1 MLLKVERFVILTTHS
16 YFLNHDAKQ
25 LARMTPYSPLSTLIA
40 SALLRDGGHAVAH
53 FDATFAS
60 GIEDFERTLDRTR
73 PSVVAI
79 LEDNFNFLTK
89 MCTTRRRDDAFA
101 MIAAAAR
108 RGCRVLVNG
117 PDSTDVPKLYLEAG
131 ADAVLLAEGES
142 TLSQLADLWRA
153 DFSAPLDDVAGLA
166 LLDANGRVRR
176 TRPRRHERALDML
189 PLPAWDLLDAE
200 EYRAAWRS
208 KHGYLS
214 WNIAASRGCPYAC
227 NWCAKPTF
235 GRGYEQRSPRSVAWE
250 IRRLKDTVAPDH
262 IWFADDIFG
271 LTPEWLREFALE
283 AERLDA
289 RIPFTMQS
297 RVNLMQPDA
306 VDALFDA
313 GAKEVWLG
321 VESGS
326 QKILD
331 AMEKGSRV
339 EAARAATRTLKSRG
353 IRSCW
358 FIQLGYPGES
368 WDDLCL
374 TRDLIRDEKPD
385 DIGVSVAYP
394 LPGTRFY
401 ELVRIQLSERRNWK
415 DSDELA
421 MLFVGTFDTKFYRA
435 VRDAL
440 HDEVRSGHSDD
451 VRWAR
456 LGHDAVKHRSN
467 NPVLLATG
475 S

>member
-1 MLLKVERFVILTTHS
+1 MILTTHS

-60 GIEDFERTLDRTR
+60 GIEDFERTLDRAR

-214 WNIAASRGCPYAC
+214 WNIAASRGCP
-227 NWCAKPTF
+227 
-235 GRGYEQRSPRSVAWE
+235 
-250 IRRLKDTVAPDH
+250 
-262 IWFADDIFG
+262 
-271 LTPEWLREFALE
+271 
-283 AERLDA
+283 
-289 RIPFTMQS
+289 
-297 RVNLMQPDA
+297 
-306 VDALFDA
+306 
-313 GAKEVWLG
+313 
-321 VESGS
+321 
-326 QKILD
+326 
-331 AMEKGSRV
+331 
-339 EAARAATRTLKSRG
+339 
-353 IRSCW
+353 
-358 FIQLGYPGES
+358 
-368 WDDLCL
+368 
-374 TRDLIRDEKPD
+374 
-385 DIGVSVAYP
+385 
-394 LPGTRFY
+394 
-401 ELVRIQLSERRNWK
+401 
-415 DSDELA
+415 
-421 MLFVGTFDTKFYRA
+421 
-435 VRDAL
+435 
-440 HDEVRSGHSDD
+440 
-451 VRWAR
+451 
-456 LGHDAVKHRSN
+456 
-467 NPVLLATG
+467 
-475 S
+475 